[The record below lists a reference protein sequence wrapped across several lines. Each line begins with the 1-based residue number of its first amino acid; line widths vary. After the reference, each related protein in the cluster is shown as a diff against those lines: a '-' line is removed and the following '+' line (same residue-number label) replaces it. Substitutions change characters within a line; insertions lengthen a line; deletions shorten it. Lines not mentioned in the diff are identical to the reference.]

1 MTGPRRLA
9 RLVRVDQDVVSV
21 TLVWDHDGF
30 HVEDEHGV
38 LQVAHPSALTLRVE
52 GGIAYCVHRGRQT
65 LVSLV
70 DPSEGR
76 EEGGGSRDGRM
87 RAPMHGKLI
96 ALTVHQGERVTKG
109 QRVAV
114 IEAMKMEHAL
124 LAPYDGLVDS
134 VHAEL
139 GQQIGEGA
147 LLLVI
152 AAEEA

>member
-1 MTGPRRLA
+1 MPIA
-9 RLVRVDQDVVSV
+9 CI
-21 TLVWDHDGF
+21 
-30 HVEDEHGV
+30 
-38 LQVAHPSALTLRVE
+38 A
-52 GGIAYCVHRGRQT
+52 GGK
-65 LVSLV
+65 
-70 DPSEGR
+70 
-76 EEGGGSRDGRM
+76 RDGRM